1 MQFHPDRQ
9 YMNLVGDI
17 RENGH
22 DKGDRTGT
30 GTRSVFGR
38 QMRFDLSR
46 GKIPALTTKK
56 LHLRSIIHEL
66 LWMLSGDTNVR
77 YLKTNNVSIWDSW
90 VKPETAEYR
99 KATWGEMMKQIKREG
114 KLDSFR
120 SLLLGTLT
128 TAEVDNFLESL
139 EHPLWE
145 AERKNWIPESK
156 AEALNQAIKVWLN
169 DKGIPTVKLVAGELP
184 KIYQHQWRQWEDTRV
199 ISIDEWM
206 DTDDYIDS
214 GFHLVG
220 EYYDPDSGGSKAVI
234 RRHIDQIKQVIDQL
248 RNNPDSRRIIVSAW
262 NVADIDEMALPPCH
276 TLFQF
281 WTRELK
287 FKERKHWAE
296 QNGIRVLPNGT
307 PTNIPHY
314 SAKMDELGIPTR
326 ALSCQLYQR
335 SSDTPLGNPFNI
347 VQYSLLTHLIGQ
359 VVNMV
364 PEEFIWTGGDV
375 HIYQNQWEA
384 LAEQETREPK
394 EATARV
400 VLNREVTNIFDF
412 TFEDIEIADYDP
424 HPAVRFPAAAV

>member
-1 MQFHPDRQ
+1 MQFHPDMQ
-9 YMNLVGDI
+9 YMNLVHDI
-17 RENGH
+17 RDNGH

-38 QMRFDLSR
+38 QMRFDLR
-46 GKIPALTTKK
+46 GGKVPLLTGKK
-56 LHLRSIIHEL
+56 VFTRGIIHEL
-66 LWMLSGDTNVR
+66 IWMLSGDTNVR
-77 YLKTNNVSIWDSW
+77 YLKEHGVSIWDSW
-90 VKPETAEYR
+90 VKPETAWYE
-99 KATWGEMMKQIKREG
+99 T
-114 KLDSFR
+114 L
-120 SLLLGTLT
+120 SL
-128 TAEVDNFLESL
+128 
-139 EHPLWE
+139 
-145 AERKNWIPESK
+145 AERIKEMIRQQGHLVDFVNAFEDDMLPDDIETIVGSLAQDIPVNLASEVVSRF
-156 AEALNQAIKVWLN
+156 NQWLDN
-169 DKGIPTVKLVAGELP
+169 RGIPKQRLVAGELP
-184 KIYQHQWRQWEDTRV
+184 KIYQHQWRQWEDTRT
-199 ISIDEWM
+199 IDM
-206 DTDDYIDS
+206 DDWVNDDSYMEK
-214 GFHLVG
+214 GFRLIG
-220 EYYDPDSGGSKAVI
+220 EYYDRTAGKEVAVI
-234 RRHIDQIKQVIDQL
+234 RRHIDQIQQVIDQL

-276 TLFQF
+276 SLFQF
-281 WTRELK
+281 WTREMK
-287 FKERKHWAE
+287 FKDRKHWAE
-296 QNGIRVLPNGT
+296 QNGIQVLPNGT

-400 VLNREVTNIFDF
+400 VLNCEVTNIFDF
-412 TFEDIEIADYDP
+412 TFDDIEIADYDP
-424 HPAVRFPAAAV
+424 HPAVRFPAAAI